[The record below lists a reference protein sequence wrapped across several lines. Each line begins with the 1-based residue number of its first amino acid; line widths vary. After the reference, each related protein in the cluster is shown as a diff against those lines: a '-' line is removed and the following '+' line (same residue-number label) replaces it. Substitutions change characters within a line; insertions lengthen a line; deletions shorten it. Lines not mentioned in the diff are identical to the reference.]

1 MNLYDTITQS
11 DLNDVI
17 DLLLNNYHREIDLN
31 IDDSSNDYCSLEF
44 DLSDGVDAG
53 DEVIFND
60 GDNLSISISDKR
72 LAEMGY
78 TLRFFYYQLD
88 KADYTGGKPYG
99 DLQSFDVKLDT
110 DTTVVP
116 FEDNQV
122 YLQKDFVLVLLK
134 DVGYRLLLNASS
146 SIVLPGDDV
155 VLTADYTLGSVPV
168 EDASVEFYNG
178 ETLIDTVDTDEDG
191 LAVLTV
197 SDLSLG
203 SYNFSCVC
211 NGVYSDMVSVSVGSD
226 IVMELEVT
234 GSSFSTYS
242 SNTFYYTG
250 RVFVDFDDGTVIEYN
265 GGQLSHTY
273 ATSGEYTVKI
283 YGNITG
289 LKQGC
294 FAFYRGLTSI
304 NIPSS
309 VTSIDYQC
317 FDGCT
322 GLTSINIPS
331 SVTSIGANCFKNCTG
346 LTSITLSDSLT
357 SIGNYCFHGC
367 TGLTSINIPSSVTS
381 IGNTCFRE
389 CTGLTSI
396 QLNWNTTT
404 EIITYNSTWIYQ
416 ASANVKFS
424 IPNSTTSLYT
434 SKNYPSNLLVE
445 RT

>member
-1 MNLYDTITQS
+1 MRLYDTISQS
-11 DLNDVI
+11 DLNDAI
-17 DLLLNNYHREIDLN
+17 DLLVYNYHRELSLD
-31 IDDSSNDYCSLEF
+31 IDDPSNSYCSLGF

-53 DEVIFND
+53 EEVIFNSD
-60 GDNLSISISDKR
+60 DNLCISVDDKR
-72 LAEMGY
+72 LALMGY
-78 TLRFFYYQLD
+78 TLRFYYYLLD
-88 KADYTGGKPYG
+88 KGDYSDSKSYG
-99 DLQSFDVKLDT
+99 DLRSFDVKLDS
-110 DTTVVP
+110 DNVVVP
-116 FEDNQV
+116 FTDNQV

-168 EDASVEFYNG
+168 EEASVEFYNG
-178 ETLIDTVDTDEDG
+178 ETLIDTVDTDENG

-226 IVMELEVT
+226 TVMELEVT

-289 LKQGC
+289 FKHGC
-294 FAFYRGLTSI
+294 FAFYR
-304 NIPSS
+304 
-309 VTSIDYQC
+309 
-317 FDGCT
+317 
-322 GLTSINIPS
+322 
-331 SVTSIGANCFKNCTG
+331 
-346 LTSITLSDSLT
+346 
-357 SIGNYCFHGC
+357 
-367 TGLTSINIPSSVTS
+367 GLTSINIPSSVTS

-424 IPNSTTSLYT
+424 IPQGTTSLYT
-434 SKNYPSNLLVE
+434 AKGYPADKLEE

>member
-31 IDDSSNDYCSLEF
+31 IDDSSNDYCTLEF
-44 DLSDGVDAG
+44 DFSDGVDAG

-60 GDNLSISISDKR
+60 GDNLSISISDTR

-99 DLQSFDVKLDT
+99 ELQSFDVKLDT

-122 YLQKDFVLVLLK
+122 YLQKDFTLILLK
-134 DVGYRLLLNASS
+134 DVGYRLLLSASP

-197 SDLSLG
+197 SDLG
-203 SYNFSCVC
+203 IGTYNFTCVC
-211 NGVYSDMVSVSVGSD
+211 NGVYSDTLNVVVGSD
-226 IVMELEVT
+226 KVMELSVT

-242 SNTFYYTG
+242 PSPFTYTG
-250 RVFVDFDDGTVIEYN
+250 RVFVDWGDDTGLIEYV
-265 GGQLSHTY
+265 GGKLTHTY
-273 ATSGEYTVKI
+273 SSNDDYTVKI
-283 YGNITG
+283 YGNIT
-289 LKQGC
+289 
-294 FAFYRGLTSI
+294 SI
-304 NIPSS
+304 RSN
-309 VTSIDYQC
+309 C
-317 FDGCT
+317 FDSCT
-322 GLTSINIPS
+322 GLTNIELPDSIISLGDSALCYTSLTSITIPNN
-331 SVTSIGANCFKNCTG
+331 VTSIGGSCFYHCSN
-346 LTSITLSDSLT
+346 LTSI
-357 SIGNYCFHGC
+357 I
-367 TGLTSINIPSSVTS
+367 
-381 IGNTCFRE
+381 
-389 CTGLTSI
+389 
-396 QLNWNTTT
+396 LNWDTND
-404 EIITYNSTWIYQ
+404 EIITYQYGWTSFTPSNLLFY
-416 ASANVKFS
+416 
-424 IPNSTTSLYT
+424 IPNGTTSLYT
-434 SKNYPSNLLVE
+434 AKGYPSDKLIE